1 MASCAMDVAQLAH
14 LLLSKSEVRGLHPI
28 NDKIWER
35 TYLLVTVKKT
45 RIKKKSNDAG
55 NGLFDKG
62 QGFSGFRTQIVGVE
76 SKARLDQSFF
86 ICVKIRLF
94 QVRIT
99 SSTRRS
105 RSPCWARVSRRRQSS
120 FRYTAVLSWTVLL
133 EINKCR
139 KLDPLN
145 AEIRENLEVNLQAT
159 KFANYENIHPESC
172 ILREVQDAV
181 YLVRIGKV

>member
-94 QVRIT
+94 
-99 SSTRRS
+99 
-105 RSPCWARVSRRRQSS
+105 SS
-120 FRYTAVLSWTVLL
+120 FSGENHELHPSKQVTMLGKSISTPSIVVQVHSSS
-133 EINKCR
+133 
-139 KLDPLN
+139 KLD
-145 AEIRENLEVNLQAT
+145 R
-159 KFANYENIHPESC
+159 FAWN
-172 ILREVQDAV
+172 
-181 YLVRIGKV
+181 K